1 MPPSPL
7 PPDQLAQARALAQAI
22 REATQDEIEEL
33 ARNLVATDDQHLFG
47 ANEFKLRDIAHKI
60 AAKAIEQHLAQKKMA
75 TRAPA

>member
-7 PPDQLAQARALAQAI
+7 PPDKLAEAQALAQAI
-22 REATQDEIEEL
+22 HQATEAEIEEL

-47 ANEFKLRDIAHKI
+47 ANEFKIRDLAHKI